1 MGRRN
6 DCHDLAVLEVRCYIT
21 WIEHFSLN
29 KDQKAVMQTVERPVC
44 NKKQENS
51 DILDIWIESEADI
64 Y

>member
-1 MGRRN
+1 
-6 DCHDLAVLEVRCYIT
+6 
-21 WIEHFSLN
+21 
-29 KDQKAVMQTVERPVC
+29 MQTVERPVC